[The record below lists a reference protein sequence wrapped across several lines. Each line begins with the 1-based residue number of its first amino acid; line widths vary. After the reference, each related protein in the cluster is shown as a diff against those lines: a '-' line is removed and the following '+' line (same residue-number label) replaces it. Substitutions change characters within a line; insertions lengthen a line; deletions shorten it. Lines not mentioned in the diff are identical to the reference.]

1 MTPCSQTIAD
11 PLTTADQYDLA
22 RALNQAA
29 GNYRACQAQNDA
41 LINAVRTREA
51 VTP

>member
-1 MTPCSQTIAD
+1 MTPCNQTIAD
-11 PLTTADQYDLA
+11 PLTTADQFDLA

-41 LINAVRTREA
+41 LIEAVRTRESIK
-51 VTP
+51 P